1 MLLKLPNP
9 IQVAIQER
17 RSNDAQPRKYQ
28 EWRLLPQY
36 GSSFEYGRAVV
47 NLLFTLSEVAPS
59 YRAAINDLK
68 TFSFGNAFQVSK
80 KTFPGLRLQVETS
93 VSDNEAIAFAS
104 LLAEKGIN
112 LIDLLKVCGQ
122 VEEHLNANGNAY
134 VRVIRVRQG
143 EVTVYRISVLHY
155 LHIAYG
161 ENESGQRVIIASQW
175 LDDEEEMKRK
185 GALLFVPTQAYA
197 GALIWNKIAGT
208 EQAVIHI
215 KAETQA
221 GTSGLFERSPLLA
234 FLPQMYT
241 DYQMGVLSS
250 KIAATDLVTKKIL
263 AFQGP
268 DPNSLPE
275 GDDPGQMQELNS
287 RGDLGAKATGDYF
300 QRNMLI
306 LRELTTNLGRH
317 PAEEGYGKSP
327 ATLAGIEYPHGS
339 QPPVTIDLE
348 INRDTAYH
356 TFQTE
361 KAGTI
366 ICASIGWAL
375 ELTSIRQAK
384 ATLGGNLLRDM
395 FVLKN
400 EVTIKPKQ
408 QWYENL
414 LIWLVDSV
422 LSDSGVTE
430 NMYMVRFE
438 NTIEDVIERIG
449 QSNTAAQSENKEMI
463 SEQENEPEDDD
474 TAGTI

>member
-17 RSNDAQPRKYQ
+17 RWNDTQPRKYLD
-28 EWRLLPQY
+28 WRLLPQY

-47 NLLFTLSEVAPS
+47 NLLSTLSEVAPS
-59 YRAAINDLK
+59 YRAATNDLK
-68 TFSFGNAFQVSK
+68 TLSFGNAFQVSK
-80 KTFPGLRLQVETS
+80 KSFPGLRLQTETS
-93 VSDNEAIAFAS
+93 VSDNEAISFAS
-104 LLAEKGIN
+104 LLSDRGLN
-112 LIDLLKVCGQ
+112 LVDVLKVCGQ

-134 VRVIRVRQG
+134 IRVIRVTEG
-143 EVTVYRISVLHY
+143 DASVYRISVIHY

-161 ENESGQRVIIASQW
+161 ENNSGQRVVIASQW

-185 GALLFVPTQAYA
+185 GVLLFIPTPAYS
-197 GALIWNKIAGT
+197 GALIWNRIAGT
-208 EQAVIHI
+208 DQAVIHV

-234 FLPQMYT
+234 FLPQLYT

-287 RGDLGAKATGDYF
+287 RGDIGARATGDYF

-317 PAEEGYGKSP
+317 PAEEGHGKSP

-356 TFQTE
+356 TFQTD

-414 LIWLVDSV
+414 LLWLIDSI
-422 LSDSGVTE
+422 LSDSGTTE
-430 NMYMVRFE
+430 NPYMVRFE
-438 NTIEDVIERIG
+438 NTIEDIIERIG
-449 QSNTAAQSENKEMI
+449 QQSTPAQSENKEMI
-463 SEQENEPEDDD
+463 SEPENENEDDD
-474 TAGTI
+474 ALGTL

>member
-17 RSNDAQPRKYQ
+17 RWNDTQPRKYL

-36 GSSFEYGRAVV
+36 GASFEYGCAVV
-47 NLLFTLSEVAPS
+47 NLLSTLSEVSPT
-59 YRAAINDLK
+59 YRAAIGDVK
-68 TFSFGNAFQVSK
+68 TLSFGNVFEVSLK
-80 KTFPGLRLQVETS
+80 SMPGLRLQTETQ
-93 VSDNEAIAFAS
+93 VTDQEAVTFAT
-104 LLAEKGIN
+104 LLQQRGID
-112 LIDLLKVCGQ
+112 LISLLKVVDQ
-122 VEEHLNANGNAY
+122 VEEHLTANGNAY
-134 VRVIRVRQG
+134 IRIIRVREG
-143 EVTVYRISVLHY
+143 GATTYRIGVLHY
-155 LHIAYG
+155 LHVAYG
-161 ENESGQRVIIASQW
+161 ENEQGQRVIVASQW
-175 LDDEEEMKRK
+175 LDDEDEMKRK

-197 GALIWNKIAGT
+197 SAINWTRIDGT
-208 EQAVIHI
+208 DQAVIHI
-215 KAETQA
+215 KSETLA
-221 GTSGLFERSPLLA
+221 GTSGLFQRSPLLS
-234 FLPQMYT
+234 FLPQLYT

-275 GDDPGQMQELNS
+275 GDDPGQMEQINS
-287 RGDLGAKATGDYF
+287 RGDIGARATGDYF

-306 LRELTTNLGRH
+306 LRELTSNLGRH
-317 PAEEGYGKSP
+317 PAEEGQGRAP

-339 QPPVTIDLE
+339 EPPVTIDLE

-361 KAGTI
+361 KAASI

-408 QWYENL
+408 RWYENL
-414 LIWLVDSV
+414 LLWLIDLI
-422 LSDSGVTE
+422 LSDSGQTE
-430 NMYMVRFE
+430 NAYMLRFE
-438 NTIEDVIERIG
+438 NSIEAIILNIG
-449 QSNTAAQSENKEMI
+449 QSSAPAREGNTEMI
-463 SEQENEPEDDD
+463 SKPENEDEDDD
-474 TAGTI
+474 ATFPV